1 VKIPSGRLVSPDKMM
16 PECDIGDYYRFTA
29 EGCEYYIQK
38 EFLAGSSEQEFIL
51 TYLGRYKIKKTKDAL
66 IIC

>member
-1 VKIPSGRLVSPDKMM
+1 MM